1 MENDLKKVETTP
13 THSTPLPHTNK
24 DIPTLSLERDAPRI
38 QNETPLSFVEEAVE
52 EKIEPPKP
60 KAPII
65 SPWTKQRLDQKPVMD
80 VTMNYTDRIG
90 RDIQEEPESVWKK
103 TAPTKEINY
112 ATSIGMLLP
121 IEEEKKSWKPIVT
134 QEAVPLEELFQEEK
148 LQKQQQREL
157 EKEAQPKKKGKK
169 GKGEWKPVDL
179 SFKST
184 PNPSVTSVSL
194 PSGMKSFKEIQ
205 EEQKRE
211 QQKENAAKAQV
222 SSNRK

>member
-1 MENDLKKVETTP
+1 MESDLKKMETTP
-13 THSTPLPHTNK
+13 TYSAPLPHNNK

-38 QNETPLSFVEEAVE
+38 HNETPLSFVEEAVE
-52 EKIEPPKP
+52 EKVEPPKP

-103 TAPTKEINY
+103 TAPTTQLNY
-112 ATSIGMLLP
+112 ATSIGILLP
-121 IEEEKKSWKPIVT
+121 IEEEKKSWKPVVA
-134 QEAVPLEELFQEEK
+134 QEAIPLEELFQEEK
-148 LQKQQQREL
+148 LQKQQQKEL
-157 EKEAQPKKKGKK
+157 EKDVVPKKKGKK
-169 GKGEWKPVDL
+169 GKREWKPVDL

-184 PNPSVTSVSL
+184 PNPSVASATL

-211 QQKENAAKAQV
+211 QQKENAAKAQTP
-222 SSNRK
+222 SRGK